1 MQTLTVPIFDTEGD
15 EIGEEVIPYEEVRE
29 FYDTEVERRITVVE
43 LQAET
48 KADKESIEAALDLV
62 YGYFKWRYN

>member
-48 KADKESIEAALDLV
+48 KADKESIGAALDLV
-62 YGYFKWRYN
+62 YGYFKWRFN

>member
-48 KADKESIEAALDLV
+48 KADKESIEAALDSV
-62 YGYFKWRYN
+62 YGYFKWRFN

>member
-15 EIGEEVIPYEEVRE
+15 EIGVEVIPYEEVRE

-62 YGYFKWRYN
+62 YGYFKWRFN